1 VKLRN
6 VTGYPLVI
14 RKYNRQVGPGEVV
27 DTGELG
33 HDLEKDGVITG
44 FEPVEDD
51 PTPAK
56 PKAAAKTSA
65 SEKDK
70 ETSK

>member
-6 VTGYPLVI
+6 VSGYPLVI
-14 RKYNRQVGPGEVV
+14 RKYAVTVGPGEVI
-27 DTGELG
+27 DTDELG
-33 HDLEKDGVITG
+33 HDMKTNGVITG

-56 PKAAAKTSA
+56 PKATAKA
-65 SEKDK
+65 DGKDSK
-70 ETSK
+70 ETGK